1 MVEKRRFIEW
11 EMLPKL
17 TFEEPN
23 KLLAALYGEGEDFL
37 FEVYNSPAE
46 EPDAEAAENIPASYP
61 QNQFTVRLFKD
72 KTPRVFAVL
81 RLPDTLQEGDC
92 AFIGIRFGKEE
103 NEAPLFRM
111 VTSALGGGFSL
122 CGLDAGLVKKELA
135 LAPVRPEK
143 QIETLVASLEP
154 VM

>member
-1 MVEKRRFIEW
+1 MEKRRFIEW

-17 TFEEPN
+17 MFEQPN
-23 KLLAALYGEGEDFL
+23 MLLAALYGEGEDFL
-37 FEVYNSPAE
+37 FEIYNG
-46 EPDAEAAENIPASYP
+46 AEAAQEAAPAPVYP
-61 QNQFTVRLFKD
+61 KGQFTVRLFKD
-72 KTPRVFAVL
+72 KMARVFAVL
-81 RLPDTLQEGDC
+81 RLPDTVQEGDC

-103 NEAPLFRM
+103 AEAPLYRM
-111 VTSALGGGFSL
+111 ITSAMGGGFSL

-143 QIETLVASLEP
+143 QIETLMAAMEP